1 MNKSRSQKYIP
12 FLFGTIFSCGEQ
24 IHIISRKK
32 LDSIS
37 LMPVLMFG
45 TLLEIRFQIR
55 LNWPY
60 IMKISNIYIY
70 IHIYIYIYVY
80 YIYII
85 YIYTLY
91 IYIYTLY
98 SKKVLER
105 GELRGILCAA
115 WSSLFR
121 ALGTWYRRCTRRGLS
136 PRGGGV
142 HFRNEKSFRTRGPQ
156 NRFGMKIIAAVSS
169 LPAIHS

>member
-1 MNKSRSQKYIP
+1 MLTRTVYTYIHTYISKKWWQSGSTGKYSVEALCARS
-12 FLFGTIFSCGEQ
+12 
-24 IHIISRKK
+24 
-32 LDSIS
+32 S
-37 LMPVLMFG
+37 LLRVNNILSYM
-45 TLLEIRFQIR
+45 
-55 LNWPY
+55 
-60 IMKISNIYIY
+60 SNYP
-70 IHIYIYIYVY
+70 HIYIYIC
-80 YIYII
+80 IY
-85 YIYTLY
+85 L
-91 IYIYTLY
+91 
-98 SKKVLER
+98 KKKKKCWKV
-105 GELRGILCAA
+105 GELRGIICA